1 MRGPA
6 RGGYTVTATVT
17 DRPEHMIVGNAA
29 TERAQLVATLR
40 DLTDEQW
47 SAETLCTGWD
57 AGDLAAHLIV
67 REREPL
73 AAPGIL
79 VGGPFER
86 LTAQRQRARKAA
98 GREQLIAQLASGP
111 PTLLTL
117 GPLDDRQAVE
127 DWIHHEDVRRGG
139 AGLPPRS
146 ATARMAGPLWQAVRS
161 FARITL
167 GGSRVAG
174 VVALTDGQTTSAWSL
189 SPSSRFARTSD
200 AAPDVVVEGGLG
212 ELVLFV
218 TGRPADVTM
227 TGDDALTT
235 ELHRL
240 RRGV

>member
-1 MRGPA
+1 M
-6 RGGYTVTATVT
+6 
-17 DRPEHMIVGNAA
+17 GNAA

-47 SAETLCTGWD
+47 TAETLCEGWD

-79 VGGPFER
+79 VGGPFAT
-86 LTAQRQRARKAA
+86 LTEKRQRARKAI
-98 GREQLIAQLASGP
+98 GRERLVAQLESGP
-111 PTLLTL
+111 PSLLTI

-139 AGLPPRS
+139 AGLPGRS
-146 ATARMAGPLWQAVRS
+146 ATEQMRGPLWQAVGS
-161 FARITL
+161 FARLTL

-174 VVALTDGQTTSAWSL
+174 VVALTDGTTTQQWAV
-189 SPSSRFARTSD
+189 SPSSRIAKRSD
-200 AAPDVVVEGGLG
+200 DPPDVTVTGAVG
-212 ELVLFV
+212 ELILFV
-218 TGRPADVTM
+218 TGRPADVTIA
-227 TGDDALTT
+227 GDEALGA
-235 ELHRL
+235 ELQRI